1 MEESVSEFLTVRLSN
16 EPQSPVQWLVWSTS
30 QQEVIASG
38 ELSRWEQL
46 SELTPY
52 AEKRSCIA
60 LLPGNECLI
69 KRVEIPKGAARQF
82 DSMLPFLLED
92 EVAQDIEDLH
102 LTILDKDSTHATVCG
117 VEREWLKQALDKFRE
132 ANIIFRKVLPDTLA
146 VPLEEQGVS
155 ALQIDQH
162 WLLRKGNSQRQGNY
176 QAVSISEAWLPMFLK
191 SDWIVADE
199 QEEPTKIFS
208 YTSLPSDDVQQNS
221 GMEWHAKPAE
231 LVMALLSQ
239 QAITSGVNLLTG
251 TFKTKSSFSKY
262 WRVWQK
268 VAVAACLLV
277 AVIVTQ
283 QVLKVQQYE
292 AQAQAYRMES
302 ERIFRAVLP
311 DKQRIPTVSYLKRQ
325 MNDEAKKYGGS
336 GEGDSLLGWLALL
349 PETLGQ
355 VKSIEVETIRY
366 DGNRS
371 EVRLQAKSSDFQHFE
386 TARGKLEEKFA
397 VEQGP
402 LNRNGDAVF
411 GSFTLKP
418 RQ

>member
-1 MEESVSEFLTVRLSN
+1 MEESVSEFLTVRLSS

-38 ELSRWEQL
+38 ELSSWEQL
-46 SELTPY
+46 DELAPY

-102 LTILDKDSTHATVCG
+102 LTILDKDATHATVCG
-117 VEREWLKQALDKFRE
+117 VEREWLKQALDTFRE

-146 VPLEEQGVS
+146 LPLEEQGIS
-155 ALQIDQH
+155 ALQIEQH
-162 WLLRKGNSQRQGNY
+162 WLLRQSNY
-176 QAVSISEAWLPMFLK
+176 QAVSINEAWLAMFLQ
-191 SDWIVADE
+191 SDWVALDDE
-199 QEEPTKIFS
+199 EQSPTIFS
-208 YTSLPSDDVQQNS
+208 YTALPSDDVQQQS
-221 GMEWHAKPAE
+221 GIEWQAKPAE
-231 LVMALLSQ
+231 LVMSLLSQ

-268 VAVAACLLV
+268 VAIAACLLV
-277 AVIVTQ
+277 AIIVTQ
-283 QVLKVQQYE
+283 QILKVQQYE
-292 AQAQAYRMES
+292 AQAAAYRTES
-302 ERIFRAVLP
+302 ERIFRSVLP
-311 DKQRIPTVSYLKRQ
+311 GKQRIPTVSYLKHQ

-336 GEGDSLLGWLALL
+336 GDGDSLLGWLALL
-349 PETLGQ
+349 PDTLGQ
-355 VKSIEVETIRY
+355 VKAIEVNSIRY

-371 EVRLQAKSSDFQHFE
+371 EVKLEAKSSDFQHFE
-386 TARGKLEEKFA
+386 TARVKLEEKFT

>member
-1 MEESVSEFLTVRLSN
+1 MSEFLTVRLSS

-38 ELSRWEQL
+38 ELSSWEQL
-46 SELTPY
+46 DELTPY

-102 LTILDKDSTHATVCG
+102 LTILDKDATHATVCG
-117 VEREWLKQALDKFRE
+117 VERDWLKQALDTFRE

-146 VPLEEQGVS
+146 LPLEDQGIS

-162 WLLRKGNSQRQGNY
+162 WLLRQSNY
-176 QAVSISEAWLPMFLK
+176 QAVSINEAWLAMFLQ
-191 SDWIVADE
+191 SDWVALDDE
-199 QEEPTKIFS
+199 EQSPTIFS
-208 YTSLPSDDVQQNS
+208 YTALPSDDVQQQS
-221 GMEWHAKPAE
+221 GIEWQAKPAE
-231 LVMALLSQ
+231 LVMSLLSQ

-268 VAVAACLLV
+268 VAIAACLLV

-292 AQAQAYRMES
+292 AQAEAYRTES
-302 ERIFRAVLP
+302 ERIFRSVLP
-311 DKQRIPTVSYLKRQ
+311 GKQRIPTVSYLKRQ

-336 GEGDSLLGWLALL
+336 GDGDSLLGWLALL

-355 VKSIEVETIRY
+355 VKAIEVNSIRY

-371 EVRLQAKSSDFQHFE
+371 EVKLEAKSSDFQHFE
-386 TARGKLEEKFA
+386 TARVKLEEKFT

>member
-1 MEESVSEFLTVRLSN
+1 MSEFLTVRLSS

-38 ELSRWEQL
+38 ELSSWEQL
-46 SELTPY
+46 GELTPY

-102 LTILDKDSTHATVCG
+102 LTILDKDATHATVCG
-117 VEREWLKQALDKFRE
+117 VEREWLKQALDTFRE

-146 VPLEEQGVS
+146 LPLEEQGIS

-162 WLLRKGNSQRQGNY
+162 WLLRQSNY
-176 QAVSISEAWLPMFLK
+176 QAVSINEAWLAMFLQ
-191 SDWIVADE
+191 SDWVALDDE
-199 QEEPTKIFS
+199 EQSPTIFS
-208 YTSLPSDDVQQNS
+208 YTTLPSDDVQQQS
-221 GMEWHAKPAE
+221 GIEWQAKPAE
-231 LVMALLSQ
+231 LVMSLLSQ

-268 VAVAACLLV
+268 VAIAACLLV

-292 AQAQAYRMES
+292 AQAEAYRTES
-302 ERIFRAVLP
+302 ERIFRSVLP
-311 DKQRIPTVSYLKRQ
+311 GKQRIPTVSYLKRQ

-336 GEGDSLLGWLALL
+336 GDGDSLLGWLALL

-355 VKSIEVETIRY
+355 VKAIEVNSIRY

-371 EVRLQAKSSDFQHFE
+371 EVRLEAKSSDFQHFE
-386 TARGKLEEKFA
+386 TARVKLEEKFT

>member
-1 MEESVSEFLTVRLSN
+1 MSEFLTVRLSS

-38 ELSRWEQL
+38 ELSSWEQL
-46 SELTPY
+46 GELTPY

-102 LTILDKDSTHATVCG
+102 LTILDKDATHATVCG
-117 VEREWLKQALDKFRE
+117 VEREWLKQSLDTFRE

-146 VPLEEQGVS
+146 LPLEEQGIS

-162 WLLRKGNSQRQGNY
+162 WLLRQSNY
-176 QAVSISEAWLPMFLK
+176 QAVSINEAWLAMFLQ
-191 SDWIVADE
+191 SDWVALDDE
-199 QEEPTKIFS
+199 EQSPTIFS
-208 YTSLPSDDVQQNS
+208 YTALPSDDVQQQS
-221 GMEWHAKPAE
+221 GIEWQAKPAE
-231 LVMALLSQ
+231 LVMSLLSQ

-268 VAVAACLLV
+268 VAIAACLLV

-292 AQAQAYRMES
+292 AQAEAYRTES
-302 ERIFRAVLP
+302 ERIFRSVLP
-311 DKQRIPTVSYLKRQ
+311 GKQRIPTVSYLKRQ

-336 GEGDSLLGWLALL
+336 GDGDSLLGWLALL

-355 VKSIEVETIRY
+355 VKAIEVNSIRY

-371 EVRLQAKSSDFQHFE
+371 EVRLEAKSSDFQHFE
-386 TARGKLEEKFA
+386 TARVKLEEKFT

>member
-1 MEESVSEFLTVRLSN
+1 MSEFLTVRLSS

-38 ELSRWEQL
+38 ELSSWEQFD
-46 SELTPY
+46 ELTPY

-102 LTILDKDSTHATVCG
+102 LTILDKDATHATVCG
-117 VEREWLKQALDKFRE
+117 VDREWLKQALDLFRE

-146 VPLEEQGVS
+146 VPFEEQGIS

-162 WLLRKGNSQRQGNY
+162 WLLRQGNY
-176 QAVSISEAWLPMFLK
+176 QAVSISEAWLPMFLQ
-191 SDWIVADE
+191 SDWVVADDEE
-199 QEEPTKIFS
+199 QATTIFS
-208 YTSLPSDDVQQNS
+208 YTAMPSDDVQQQS
-221 GMEWHAKPAE
+221 GANWQAKPAE
-231 LVMALLSQ
+231 LVMSLLSQ

-268 VAVAACLLV
+268 VAIAACLLV

-292 AQAQAYRMES
+292 SQAQAYRMES

-311 DKQRIPTVSYLKRQ
+311 GKQRIPTVSYLKRQ

-336 GEGDSLLGWLALL
+336 GDGDSLLGWLALL

-355 VKSIEVETIRY
+355 VKLIEVESIRY

-371 EVRLQAKSSDFQHFE
+371 EIRLQAKSSDFQHFE
-386 TARGKLEEKFA
+386 TARVKLEEKFT

-418 RQ
+418 HQ

>member
-1 MEESVSEFLTVRLSN
+1 MSEFLTVRLSS

-38 ELSRWEQL
+38 ELSSWDQL
-46 SELTPY
+46 GELTPY

-102 LTILDKDSTHATVCG
+102 LTILDKDATHATVCG
-117 VEREWLKQALDKFRE
+117 VEREWLKQALDTFRE

-146 VPLEEQGVS
+146 LPLEEQGIS

-162 WLLRKGNSQRQGNY
+162 WLLRQSNY
-176 QAVSISEAWLPMFLK
+176 QAVSINEAWLAMFLQ
-191 SDWIVADE
+191 SDWVALDDE
-199 QEEPTKIFS
+199 EQSPTIFS
-208 YTSLPSDDVQQNS
+208 YTALPSDDVQRQS
-221 GMEWHAKPAE
+221 GIEWQAKPAE
-231 LVMALLSQ
+231 LVMSLLSQ

-268 VAVAACLLV
+268 VAIAACLLV

-292 AQAQAYRMES
+292 AQAEAYRTES
-302 ERIFRAVLP
+302 ERIFRSVLP
-311 DKQRIPTVSYLKRQ
+311 GKQRIPTVSYLKRQ

-336 GEGDSLLGWLALL
+336 GDGDSLLGWLALL

-355 VKSIEVETIRY
+355 VKAIEVNSIRY

-371 EVRLQAKSSDFQHFE
+371 EVRLEAKSSDFQHFE
-386 TARGKLEEKFA
+386 TARVKLEEKFT

>member
-1 MEESVSEFLTVRLSN
+1 MSEFLTVRLSS

-38 ELSRWEQL
+38 ELSSWEQL
-46 SELTPY
+46 DELTPY

-60 LLPGNECLI
+60 LLPGSECLI

-102 LTILDKDSTHATVCG
+102 LTILDKDATHATVCG
-117 VEREWLKQALDKFRE
+117 VDREWLKQSLDLFRE

-146 VPLEEQGVS
+146 VPLEDQGIS

-162 WLLRKGNSQRQGNY
+162 WLLRQGNY
-176 QAVSISEAWLPMFLK
+176 QAVSINEAWLPMFLQ
-191 SDWIVADE
+191 SDWVAAGEEE
-199 QEEPTKIFS
+199 QATTIFS
-208 YTSLPSDDVQQNS
+208 YTAMPSDDVQQQS
-221 GMEWHAKPAE
+221 GLEWQAKPAE
-231 LVMALLSQ
+231 LVMSLLSQ
-239 QAITSGVNLLTG
+239 QAIASGVNLLTG

-268 VAVAACLLV
+268 VAIAACLLV

-311 DKQRIPTVSYLKRQ
+311 GKQRIPTVSYLKRQ

-355 VKSIEVETIRY
+355 VKTIDVESIRY

-386 TARGKLEEKFA
+386 TARVKLEEKFV

-418 RQ
+418 HQ

>member
-1 MEESVSEFLTVRLSN
+1 MSEFLTVRLSS

-38 ELSRWEQL
+38 ELSSWDQL
-46 SELTPY
+46 DELTPY

-60 LLPGNECLI
+60 LLPGSECLI

-102 LTILDKDSTHATVCG
+102 LTILDKDATHATVCG
-117 VEREWLKQALDKFRE
+117 VDREWLKQALDLFRE

-146 VPLEEQGVS
+146 VPFEDQGIS

-162 WLLRKGNSQRQGNY
+162 WLLRQGHY
-176 QAVSISEAWLPMFLK
+176 QAVSISEAWLPMFLQ
-191 SDWIVADE
+191 SDWVAAG
-199 QEEPTKIFS
+199 EEDQATTIFS
-208 YTSLPSDDVQQNS
+208 YTAMPSDDVQQQS
-221 GMEWHAKPAE
+221 GLEWQAKPAE
-231 LVMALLSQ
+231 LVMSLLSQ
-239 QAITSGVNLLTG
+239 QAIASGVNLLTG

-268 VAVAACLLV
+268 VAIAACLLV

-311 DKQRIPTVSYLKRQ
+311 GKQRIPTVSYLKRQ

-355 VKSIEVETIRY
+355 VKTIEVESIRY

-386 TARGKLEEKFA
+386 TARVKLEEKFV

-418 RQ
+418 HQ

>member
-1 MEESVSEFLTVRLSN
+1 MSEFLTVRLSS

-38 ELSRWEQL
+38 ELSSWEQL
-46 SELTPY
+46 DELTPY

-102 LTILDKDSTHATVCG
+102 LTILDKNSTHATVCG
-117 VEREWLKQALDKFRE
+117 VDREWLKQALDLFRE

-146 VPLEEQGVS
+146 VPFEEPGIS

-162 WLLRKGNSQRQGNY
+162 WLLRQGNY
-176 QAVSISEAWLPMFLK
+176 QAVSISEAWLPMFLQ
-191 SDWIVADE
+191 SDWVVADDEE
-199 QEEPTKIFS
+199 QATTIFS
-208 YTSLPSDDVQQNS
+208 YTAMPSEDVQQQS
-221 GMEWHAKPAE
+221 GANWQAKPAE
-231 LVMALLSQ
+231 LVMSLLSQ

-268 VAVAACLLV
+268 VAIAACLLV

-311 DKQRIPTVSYLKRQ
+311 GKQRIPTVSYLKRQ

-336 GEGDSLLGWLALL
+336 GDGDSLLGWLALL

-355 VKSIEVETIRY
+355 VKSIEVESIRY

-386 TARGKLEEKFA
+386 TARVKLEERFT

-418 RQ
+418 HQ

>member
-1 MEESVSEFLTVRLSN
+1 MSEFLTVRLSS
-16 EPQSPVQWLVWSTS
+16 EPQSPVPWLVWSTS

-38 ELSRWEQL
+38 ELSSWEQL
-46 SELTPY
+46 DELTPY

-102 LTILDKDSTHATVCG
+102 LTILDKDASHATVCG
-117 VEREWLKQALDKFRE
+117 VDREWLKHALELFRE

-146 VPLEEQGVS
+146 VPFEEQGIS

-162 WLLRKGNSQRQGNY
+162 WLLRQGHY
-176 QAVSISEAWLPMFLK
+176 QAVSISEAWLPMFLQ
-191 SDWIVADE
+191 SDWVVAGEEE
-199 QEEPTKIFS
+199 QATTIFS
-208 YTSLPSDDVQQNS
+208 YTAMPSDDVQQQS
-221 GMEWHAKPAE
+221 GVEWQAKPAE
-231 LVMALLSQ
+231 LVMSLLSQ
-239 QAITSGVNLLTG
+239 QAITSSVNLLTG

-268 VAVAACLLV
+268 VAIAACLLV

-292 AQAQAYRMES
+292 AQAEAYRAES

-311 DKQRIPTVSYLKRQ
+311 GKQRIPTISYLKRQ

-336 GEGDSLLGWLALL
+336 GEGESLLGWLALL

-355 VKSIEVETIRY
+355 VKSIEVESIRY

-386 TARGKLEEKFA
+386 TARVKLEEKFV

-418 RQ
+418 HQ

>member
-1 MEESVSEFLTVRLSN
+1 MSEFLTVRLSS

-38 ELSRWEQL
+38 ELSSREQL
-46 SELTPY
+46 DELTPY

-102 LTILDKDSTHATVCG
+102 LTVLDKDATHATVCG
-117 VEREWLKQALDKFRE
+117 VEREWLKQALDTFRE
-132 ANIIFRKVLPDTLA
+132 ANITFRKVLPDTLA
-146 VPLEEQGVS
+146 LPLEEQGIS

-162 WLLRKGNSQRQGNY
+162 WLLRQSNY
-176 QAVSISEAWLPMFLK
+176 QAVSISEAWLAMFLQ
-191 SDWIVADE
+191 SDWVALGDE
-199 QEEPTKIFS
+199 EQSPTIFS
-208 YTSLPSDDVQQNS
+208 YTALPSDDVQQQS
-221 GMEWHAKPAE
+221 GIEWQAKPAE
-231 LVMALLSQ
+231 LVMSLLSQ
-239 QAITSGVNLLTG
+239 QAITSSVNLLTG

-268 VAVAACLLV
+268 VAIAACLLV

-283 QVLKVQQYE
+283 QVLKVRQYE
-292 AQAQAYRMES
+292 LQAEAYRTES
-302 ERIFRAVLP
+302 ERIFRSVLP
-311 DKQRIPTVSYLKRQ
+311 GKQRIPTVSYLKRQ

-336 GEGDSLLGWLALL
+336 GDGDSLLGWLALL

-355 VKSIEVETIRY
+355 VKAIEVNSIRY

-371 EVRLQAKSSDFQHFE
+371 EVRLEAKSSDFQHFE
-386 TARGKLEEKFA
+386 TARVKLEEKFT

-418 RQ
+418 LQ

>member
-1 MEESVSEFLTVRLSN
+1 MSEFLTVRLSS

-38 ELSRWEQL
+38 ELSSWEQL
-46 SELTPY
+46 DELTPY

-102 LTILDKDSTHATVCG
+102 LTILDKDATHATVCG
-117 VEREWLKQALDKFRE
+117 VDREWLKQALDLFRE

-146 VPLEEQGVS
+146 VPFEEPGIS

-162 WLLRKGNSQRQGNY
+162 WLLRQGNY
-176 QAVSISEAWLPMFLK
+176 QAVSISEAWLPMFLQ
-191 SDWIVADE
+191 SDWVVADDEE
-199 QEEPTKIFS
+199 QATTIFS
-208 YTSLPSDDVQQNS
+208 YTAMPSDDVQQQS
-221 GMEWHAKPAE
+221 GVKWQAKPAE
-231 LVMALLSQ
+231 LVMSLLSQ

-268 VAVAACLLV
+268 VTIAACLLV

-302 ERIFRAVLP
+302 ERIFRTVLP
-311 DKQRIPTVSYLKRQ
+311 GKQRIPTVSYLKRQ

-336 GEGDSLLGWLALL
+336 GDGDSLLGWLALL

-355 VKSIEVETIRY
+355 VKSIEVESIRY

-386 TARGKLEEKFA
+386 TARVKLEEKFT

-418 RQ
+418 HQ

>member
-1 MEESVSEFLTVRLSN
+1 MSEFLTVRLSS

-38 ELSRWEQL
+38 ELSSWEQL
-46 SELTPY
+46 DELTPY

-102 LTILDKDSTHATVCG
+102 LTILDKDATHATVCG
-117 VEREWLKQALDKFRE
+117 VDREWLKQALDLFRE

-146 VPLEEQGVS
+146 VPFEEQGIS

-162 WLLRKGNSQRQGNY
+162 WLLRQGNY
-176 QAVSISEAWLPMFLK
+176 QAVSISEAWLPMFLQ
-191 SDWIVADE
+191 SDWVVADDEE
-199 QEEPTKIFS
+199 QATTIFS
-208 YTSLPSDDVQQNS
+208 YTAMPSEDVQQQS
-221 GMEWHAKPAE
+221 GANWQAKPAE
-231 LVMALLSQ
+231 LVMSLLSQ

-268 VAVAACLLV
+268 VAIAACLLV

-311 DKQRIPTVSYLKRQ
+311 GKQRIPTVSYLKRQ

-336 GEGDSLLGWLALL
+336 GDGDSLLGWLVLL

-355 VKSIEVETIRY
+355 VKAIEVESIRY

-371 EVRLQAKSSDFQHFE
+371 EIRLQAKSSDFQHFE
-386 TARGKLEEKFA
+386 TARVKLEEKFT

-418 RQ
+418 HQ

>member
-1 MEESVSEFLTVRLSN
+1 MSEFLTVRLSS

-38 ELSRWEQL
+38 ELSSWEQL
-46 SELTPY
+46 DELTPY

-60 LLPGNECLI
+60 LLPGSECLI

-102 LTILDKDSTHATVCG
+102 LTILDKDATHATVCG
-117 VEREWLKQALDKFRE
+117 VDREWLKQALDLFRE

-146 VPLEEQGVS
+146 VPLEDQGIS

-162 WLLRKGNSQRQGNY
+162 WLLRQGNY
-176 QAVSISEAWLPMFLK
+176 QAVSINEAWLPMFLQ
-191 SDWIVADE
+191 SDWVAAGEEE
-199 QEEPTKIFS
+199 QATTIFS
-208 YTSLPSDDVQQNS
+208 YTAMPSDDVQQQS
-221 GMEWHAKPAE
+221 GLEWQAKPAE
-231 LVMALLSQ
+231 LVMSLLSQ
-239 QAITSGVNLLTG
+239 QAIASGVNLLTG

-268 VAVAACLLV
+268 VAIAACLLV

-311 DKQRIPTVSYLKRQ
+311 GKQRIPTVSYLKRQ

-355 VKSIEVETIRY
+355 VKTIEVESIRY

-386 TARGKLEEKFA
+386 TARVKLEEKFV

-418 RQ
+418 HQ

>member
-1 MEESVSEFLTVRLSN
+1 MSEFLTVRLSS

-38 ELSRWEQL
+38 ELSSWEQL
-46 SELTPY
+46 DELTPY

-102 LTILDKDSTHATVCG
+102 LTILDKDATQATVCG
-117 VEREWLKQALDKFRE
+117 VDREWLKQALDLFRE

-146 VPLEEQGVS
+146 VPFEEQGIS

-162 WLLRKGNSQRQGNY
+162 WLLRQGNY
-176 QAVSISEAWLPMFLK
+176 QAVSISEAWLPMFLQ
-191 SDWIVADE
+191 SDWVVADDEE
-199 QEEPTKIFS
+199 QATTIFS
-208 YTSLPSDDVQQNS
+208 YTAMPNEDVQQQS
-221 GMEWHAKPAE
+221 GANWQAKPAE
-231 LVMALLSQ
+231 LVMSLLSQ

-268 VAVAACLLV
+268 VAIAACLLV

-311 DKQRIPTVSYLKRQ
+311 GKQRIPTVSYLKRQ

-336 GEGDSLLGWLALL
+336 GDGDSLLGWLALL

-355 VKSIEVETIRY
+355 VKSIEVESIRY

-371 EVRLQAKSSDFQHFE
+371 EIRLQAKSSDFQHFE
-386 TARGKLEEKFA
+386 TARVKLEEKFTI
-397 VEQGP
+397 EQGP

-418 RQ
+418 HQ

>member
-1 MEESVSEFLTVRLSN
+1 MSEFLTVRLSS

-38 ELSRWEQL
+38 ELSSWDQL
-46 SELTPY
+46 GELTPY

-102 LTILDKDSTHATVCG
+102 LTILDKDATHATVCG
-117 VEREWLKQALDKFRE
+117 VEREWLKQALDTFRA

-146 VPLEEQGVS
+146 LPLEEQGIS

-162 WLLRKGNSQRQGNY
+162 WLLRQSNY
-176 QAVSISEAWLPMFLK
+176 QAVSINEAWLAMFLQ
-191 SDWIVADE
+191 SDWVALDDE
-199 QEEPTKIFS
+199 EQSPTIFS
-208 YTSLPSDDVQQNS
+208 YTALPSDDVQQQS
-221 GMEWHAKPAE
+221 GIEWQAKPAE
-231 LVMALLSQ
+231 LVMSLLSQ

-268 VAVAACLLV
+268 VAIAACLLV

-292 AQAQAYRMES
+292 AQAEAYRTES
-302 ERIFRAVLP
+302 ERIFRSVLP
-311 DKQRIPTVSYLKRQ
+311 GKQRIPTVSYLKRQ

-336 GEGDSLLGWLALL
+336 GDGDSLLGWLALL

-355 VKSIEVETIRY
+355 VKAIEVNSIRY

-371 EVRLQAKSSDFQHFE
+371 EVRLEAKSSDFQHFE
-386 TARGKLEEKFA
+386 TARVKLEEKFT

>member
-1 MEESVSEFLTVRLSN
+1 MSEFLTVRLSS

-38 ELSRWEQL
+38 ELSSWEQL
-46 SELTPY
+46 DELTPY

-60 LLPGNECLI
+60 LLPGSECLI

-102 LTILDKDSTHATVCG
+102 LTILDKDATHATVCG
-117 VEREWLKQALDKFRE
+117 VDREWLKQALDLFRE

-146 VPLEEQGVS
+146 VPLEEQGIS

-162 WLLRKGNSQRQGNY
+162 WLLRQGKY
-176 QAVSISEAWLPMFLK
+176 QAVSISEAWLPMFLQ
-191 SDWIVADE
+191 SDWVVAGEEE
-199 QEEPTKIFS
+199 QATTIFS
-208 YTSLPSDDVQQNS
+208 YTAMPSDDVQQQS
-221 GMEWHAKPAE
+221 GLEWQAKPAE
-231 LVMALLSQ
+231 LVMSLLSQ

-268 VAVAACLLV
+268 VAIAACLLV

-311 DKQRIPTVSYLKRQ
+311 GKQRIPTVSYLKRQ

-355 VKSIEVETIRY
+355 VKTIEVESIRY

-386 TARGKLEEKFA
+386 TARVKLEEKFV

-418 RQ
+418 HQ

>member
-1 MEESVSEFLTVRLSN
+1 MSEFLTVRLSS

-38 ELSRWEQL
+38 ELSSWEQL
-46 SELTPY
+46 DELTPY

-60 LLPGNECLI
+60 LLPGSECLI

-102 LTILDKDSTHATVCG
+102 LTILEKDATHATVCG
-117 VEREWLKQALDKFRE
+117 VERDWLKQALDTFRE

-146 VPLEEQGVS
+146 LPLEDQGIS

-162 WLLRKGNSQRQGNY
+162 WLLRQSNY
-176 QAVSISEAWLPMFLK
+176 QAVSINEAWLAMFLQ
-191 SDWIVADE
+191 SDWVALDDE
-199 QEEPTKIFS
+199 EQSPTIFS
-208 YTSLPSDDVQQNS
+208 YTALPSDDVQLQS
-221 GMEWHAKPAE
+221 GIEWQAKPAE
-231 LVMALLSQ
+231 LVMSLLSQ

-268 VAVAACLLV
+268 VAIAACLLV

-292 AQAQAYRMES
+292 AQAEAYRTES
-302 ERIFRAVLP
+302 ERIFRSVLP
-311 DKQRIPTVSYLKRQ
+311 GKQRIPTVSYLKRQ

-336 GEGDSLLGWLALL
+336 GDGDSLLGWLALL

-355 VKSIEVETIRY
+355 VKAIEVNSIRY

-371 EVRLQAKSSDFQHFE
+371 EVRLEAKSTDFQYFE
-386 TARGKLEEKFA
+386 TARVKLEEKFT

>member
-1 MEESVSEFLTVRLSN
+1 MSEFLTVRLSS

-38 ELSRWEQL
+38 ELSSWEQL
-46 SELTPY
+46 DELTPY

-60 LLPGNECLI
+60 LLPGSECLI

-102 LTILDKDSTHATVCG
+102 LTILDKDATHATVCG
-117 VEREWLKQALDKFRE
+117 VDREWLKQALDLFRE

-146 VPLEEQGVS
+146 VPLEDQGIS

-162 WLLRKGNSQRQGNY
+162 WLLRQGNSQRHY
-176 QAVSISEAWLPMFLK
+176 QAVSISEAWLPMFLQ
-191 SDWIVADE
+191 SDWVVAGEEE
-199 QEEPTKIFS
+199 QATTIFS
-208 YTSLPSDDVQQNS
+208 YTAMPSDDVQQQS
-221 GMEWHAKPAE
+221 GLEWQAKPAE
-231 LVMALLSQ
+231 LVMSLLSQ
-239 QAITSGVNLLTG
+239 QAITSSVNLLTG

-268 VAVAACLLV
+268 VAIAACLLV

-292 AQAQAYRMES
+292 AQAEAYRAES

-311 DKQRIPTVSYLKRQ
+311 GKQRIPTVSYLKRQ

-355 VKSIEVETIRY
+355 VKTIEVESIRY

-386 TARGKLEEKFA
+386 TARVKLEEKFV

-418 RQ
+418 HQ

>member
-1 MEESVSEFLTVRLSN
+1 MSEFLTVRLSS

-38 ELSRWEQL
+38 ELSSWEQL
-46 SELTPY
+46 DELTPY

-60 LLPGNECLI
+60 LLPGSECLI

-102 LTILDKDSTHATVCG
+102 LTILDKDATHATVCG
-117 VEREWLKQALDKFRE
+117 VDREWLKQALDLFRE

-146 VPLEEQGVS
+146 VPLEDQGIS

-162 WLLRKGNSQRQGNY
+162 WLLRQGHSQRQGNY
-176 QAVSISEAWLPMFLK
+176 QAVSISEAWLPMFLQ
-191 SDWIVADE
+191 SDWVVADDEE
-199 QEEPTKIFS
+199 QATTIFS
-208 YTSLPSDDVQQNS
+208 YTAMPNDDVQQQS
-221 GMEWHAKPAE
+221 GLEWQAKPAE
-231 LVMALLSQ
+231 LVMSLLSQ

-268 VAVAACLLV
+268 VAIAACLLV

-311 DKQRIPTVSYLKRQ
+311 GKQRIPTVSYLKRQ

-336 GEGDSLLGWLALL
+336 EGDSLLGWLALL

-355 VKSIEVETIRY
+355 VKSIEVESIRY

-386 TARGKLEEKFA
+386 TARVKLEEKFV

-418 RQ
+418 HQ

>member
-1 MEESVSEFLTVRLSN
+1 MSEFLTVRLSS

-38 ELSRWEQL
+38 ELSSWEQL
-46 SELTPY
+46 DELTPY

-102 LTILDKDSTHATVCG
+102 LTILDKDTTHATVCG
-117 VEREWLKQALDKFRE
+117 VEHEWLRQALGKFRE

-146 VPLEEQGVS
+146 VPLEEHGIS

-162 WLLRKGNSQRQGNY
+162 WLLRQGNSQRQGHY
-176 QAVSISEAWLPMFLK
+176 QAVSISEAWLPMFLQ
-191 SDWIVADE
+191 SDWVADDAE
-199 QEEPTKIFS
+199 QPTTIFS
-208 YTSLPSDDVQQNS
+208 YTAMPSDDVQQQS
-221 GMEWHAKPAE
+221 GVNWQAKPAE
-231 LVMALLSQ
+231 LVMSLLSQ
-239 QAITSGVNLLTG
+239 QAIASSVNLLTG

-268 VAVAACLLV
+268 VAIAACLLV

-311 DKQRIPTVSYLKRQ
+311 GKQRIPTVSYLKRQ

-349 PETLGQ
+349 PETLGK
-355 VKSIEVETIRY
+355 VTSIEVESIRY

-371 EVRLQAKSSDFQHFE
+371 EVRLQAKSSNFQHFE
-386 TARGKLEEKFA
+386 TAREKLEQKFS

>member
-1 MEESVSEFLTVRLSN
+1 MSEFLTVRLSS

-38 ELSRWEQL
+38 ELSSWEQL
-46 SELTPY
+46 DELTPY

-102 LTILDKDSTHATVCG
+102 LTILDKDASHATVCG
-117 VEREWLKQALDKFRE
+117 VDREWLKHALEQFRE
-132 ANIIFRKVLPDTLA
+132 ANIVFRKVLPDTLA
-146 VPLEEQGVS
+146 VPFEEQGIS

-162 WLLRKGNSQRQGNY
+162 WLLRQGHY
-176 QAVSISEAWLPMFLK
+176 QAVSISEAWLPMFLQ
-191 SDWIVADE
+191 SDWVVAGEEE
-199 QEEPTKIFS
+199 QATTIFS
-208 YTSLPSDDVQQNS
+208 YTAMPSDDVQQQS
-221 GMEWHAKPAE
+221 GVEWQAKPAE
-231 LVMALLSQ
+231 LVMSLLSQ
-239 QAITSGVNLLTG
+239 QAITSSVNLLTG

-268 VAVAACLLV
+268 VAIAACLLV

-292 AQAQAYRMES
+292 AQAEAYRAES

-311 DKQRIPTVSYLKRQ
+311 GKQRIPTISYLKRQ

-355 VKSIEVETIRY
+355 VKSIEVESIRY

-371 EVRLQAKSSDFQHFE
+371 EVRLQAKSSNFQHFE
-386 TARGKLEEKFA
+386 TARVKLEEKFV

>member
-1 MEESVSEFLTVRLSN
+1 MSEFLTVRLSS

-38 ELSRWEQL
+38 ELSSWEQL
-46 SELTPY
+46 DELTPY

-102 LTILDKDSTHATVCG
+102 LTILDKDATHATVCG
-117 VEREWLKQALDKFRE
+117 VEREWLKQALDTFRE

-146 VPLEEQGVS
+146 LPLEEQGIS
-155 ALQIDQH
+155 ALQVDQH
-162 WLLRKGNSQRQGNY
+162 WLLRQSNY
-176 QAVSISEAWLPMFLK
+176 QAVSINEAWLAMFLQ
-191 SDWIVADE
+191 SDWVALDDE
-199 QEEPTKIFS
+199 EQPPTIFS
-208 YTSLPSDDVQQNS
+208 YTALPSDDVQQQS
-221 GMEWHAKPAE
+221 GIEWQAKPAE
-231 LVMALLSQ
+231 LVMSLLSQ

-268 VAVAACLLV
+268 VAIAACLLV

-292 AQAQAYRMES
+292 AQAEAYRTES
-302 ERIFRAVLP
+302 ERIFRSVLP
-311 DKQRIPTVSYLKRQ
+311 GKQRIPTVSYLKRQ

-336 GEGDSLLGWLALL
+336 GDGDSLLGWLALL

-355 VKSIEVETIRY
+355 VKAIEVNSIRY

-371 EVRLQAKSSDFQHFE
+371 EVRLEAKSSDFQHFE
-386 TARGKLEEKFA
+386 TARVKLEEKFT

>member
-1 MEESVSEFLTVRLSN
+1 MSEFLTVRLSS

-38 ELSRWEQL
+38 ELSSWEQL
-46 SELTPY
+46 DELTPY

-102 LTILDKDSTHATVCG
+102 LTILDKDATHATVCG
-117 VEREWLKQALDKFRE
+117 VDREWLKQALDLFRE

-146 VPLEEQGVS
+146 VPFEEQGIS

-162 WLLRKGNSQRQGNY
+162 WLLRQGNY
-176 QAVSISEAWLPMFLK
+176 QAVSISEAWLPMFLQ
-191 SDWIVADE
+191 SDWVVADDEE
-199 QEEPTKIFS
+199 QATTIFS
-208 YTSLPSDDVQQNS
+208 YTAMPSEDVQQQS
-221 GMEWHAKPAE
+221 GANWQAKPAE
-231 LVMALLSQ
+231 LVMSLLSQ

-268 VAVAACLLV
+268 VAIAACLLV

-311 DKQRIPTVSYLKRQ
+311 GKQRIPTVSYLKRQ

-336 GEGDSLLGWLALL
+336 GDGDSLLGWLALL

-355 VKSIEVETIRY
+355 VKAIEVESIRY

-371 EVRLQAKSSDFQHFE
+371 EIRLQAKSSDFQHFE
-386 TARGKLEEKFA
+386 TARVKLEEKFT

-418 RQ
+418 HQ

>member
-1 MEESVSEFLTVRLSN
+1 MSEFLTVRLSS

-38 ELSRWEQL
+38 ELSSWEQL
-46 SELTPY
+46 DELTPY

-102 LTILDKDSTHATVCG
+102 LTVLDKDATHATVCG
-117 VEREWLKQALDKFRE
+117 VEREWLKQAMDTFRE
-132 ANIIFRKVLPDTLA
+132 ANITFRKVLPDTLA
-146 VPLEEQGVS
+146 LPLEEQGIS

-162 WLLRKGNSQRQGNY
+162 WLLRQSNY
-176 QAVSISEAWLPMFLK
+176 QAVSISEAWLAMFLQ
-191 SDWIVADE
+191 SDWVALGDE
-199 QEEPTKIFS
+199 EQSPTIFS
-208 YTSLPSDDVQQNS
+208 YTALPSDDVQQQS
-221 GMEWHAKPAE
+221 GIEWQAKPAE
-231 LVMALLSQ
+231 LVMSLLSQ
-239 QAITSGVNLLTG
+239 QAITSSVNLLTG

-268 VAVAACLLV
+268 VAIAACLLV

-283 QVLKVQQYE
+283 QVLKVRQYE
-292 AQAQAYRMES
+292 LQAEAYRTES
-302 ERIFRAVLP
+302 ERIFRSVLP
-311 DKQRIPTVSYLKRQ
+311 GKQRIPTVSYLKRQ

-336 GEGDSLLGWLALL
+336 GDGDSLLGWLALL

-355 VKSIEVETIRY
+355 VKAIEVNSIRY

-371 EVRLQAKSSDFQHFE
+371 EVRLEAKSSDFQHFE
-386 TARGKLEEKFA
+386 TARVKLEEKFT

-418 RQ
+418 LQ

>member
-1 MEESVSEFLTVRLSN
+1 MSEFLTVRLSS

-38 ELSRWEQL
+38 ELSSWEQL
-46 SELTPY
+46 DELTPY

-102 LTILDKDSTHATVCG
+102 LTILEKDATHATVCG
-117 VEREWLKQALDKFRE
+117 VERDWLKQALDTFRE

-146 VPLEEQGVS
+146 LPLEDQGIS

-162 WLLRKGNSQRQGNY
+162 WLLRQSNY
-176 QAVSISEAWLPMFLK
+176 QAVSINEAWLAMFLQ
-191 SDWIVADE
+191 SDWVALDDE
-199 QEEPTKIFS
+199 EQATTIFS
-208 YTSLPSDDVQQNS
+208 YTAMPNEDVQQQS
-221 GMEWHAKPAE
+221 GANWQAKPAE
-231 LVMALLSQ
+231 LVMSLLSQ

-268 VAVAACLLV
+268 VAIAACLLV

-292 AQAQAYRMES
+292 AQAEAYRTES
-302 ERIFRAVLP
+302 ERIFRSVLP
-311 DKQRIPTVSYLKRQ
+311 GKQRIPTVSYLKRQ

-336 GEGDSLLGWLALL
+336 GDGDSLLGWLALL

-355 VKSIEVETIRY
+355 VKAIEVNSIRY

-371 EVRLQAKSSDFQHFE
+371 EVRLEAKSTDFQYFE
-386 TARGKLEEKFA
+386 TARVKLEEKFT

-418 RQ
+418 HQ

>member
-1 MEESVSEFLTVRLSN
+1 MSEFLTVRLSS

-38 ELSRWEQL
+38 ELSSWEQL
-46 SELTPY
+46 DELTPY

-102 LTILDKDSTHATVCG
+102 LTILDKDASHATVCG
-117 VEREWLKQALDKFRE
+117 VDREWLKHALELFRE

-146 VPLEEQGVS
+146 VPFEEQGIS

-162 WLLRKGNSQRQGNY
+162 WLLRQGHSQRQGNY
-176 QAVSISEAWLPMFLK
+176 QAVSISEAWLPMFLQ
-191 SDWIVADE
+191 SDWVAAGEEE
-199 QEEPTKIFS
+199 QATTIFS
-208 YTSLPSDDVQQNS
+208 YTAMPSDDVQQQS
-221 GMEWHAKPAE
+221 GLEWQAKPAE
-231 LVMALLSQ
+231 LVMSLLSQ

-268 VAVAACLLV
+268 VAIAACLLV

-292 AQAQAYRMES
+292 AQAEAYRAES

-311 DKQRIPTVSYLKRQ
+311 GKQRIPTISYLKRQ

-355 VKSIEVETIRY
+355 VKTIEVESIRY

-386 TARGKLEEKFA
+386 TARVKLEEKFV

-418 RQ
+418 HQ

>member
-1 MEESVSEFLTVRLSN
+1 MSEFLTVRLSS

-38 ELSRWEQL
+38 ELSSWEQL
-46 SELTPY
+46 DELTPY

-102 LTILDKDSTHATVCG
+102 LTVLDKDATHATVCG
-117 VEREWLKQALDKFRE
+117 VEREWLKQALDTFRE

-146 VPLEEQGVS
+146 LPLEEQGIS

-162 WLLRKGNSQRQGNY
+162 WLLRQSNY
-176 QAVSISEAWLPMFLK
+176 QAVSINETWLAMFLQ
-191 SDWIVADE
+191 SDWVALDDE
-199 QEEPTKIFS
+199 EQSPTILS
-208 YTSLPSDDVQQNS
+208 YTALPSDDVQQQS
-221 GMEWHAKPAE
+221 GIEWQAKPAE
-231 LVMALLSQ
+231 LVMSLLSQ

-268 VAVAACLLV
+268 VAIAACLLV

-292 AQAQAYRMES
+292 AQAEAYRTES
-302 ERIFRAVLP
+302 ERIFRSVLP
-311 DKQRIPTVSYLKRQ
+311 GKQRIPTVSYLKRQ
-325 MNDEAKKYGGS
+325 MNDEAKKYGSS
-336 GEGDSLLGWLALL
+336 GDGDSLLGWLALL

-355 VKSIEVETIRY
+355 VKAIEVNSIRY

-371 EVRLQAKSSDFQHFE
+371 EVRLEAKSSDFQHFE
-386 TARGKLEEKFA
+386 TARVKLEEKFT

>member
-1 MEESVSEFLTVRLSN
+1 MEESVSEFLTVRLSS

-38 ELSRWEQL
+38 ELSSWEQL
-46 SELTPY
+46 GELTPY

-102 LTILDKDSTHATVCG
+102 LTILDKDATHATVCG
-117 VEREWLKQALDKFRE
+117 VEREWLKQALDTFRE

-146 VPLEEQGVS
+146 LPLEEQGIS

-162 WLLRKGNSQRQGNY
+162 WLLRQSNY
-176 QAVSISEAWLPMFLK
+176 QAVSINEAWLAMFLQ
-191 SDWIVADE
+191 SDWVALDDE
-199 QEEPTKIFS
+199 EQSPTIFS
-208 YTSLPSDDVQQNS
+208 YTALPSDDVQQQS
-221 GMEWHAKPAE
+221 GIEWQAKPAE
-231 LVMALLSQ
+231 LVMSLLSQ

-268 VAVAACLLV
+268 VAIAACLLV

-292 AQAQAYRMES
+292 AQAEAYRTES
-302 ERIFRAVLP
+302 ERIFRSVLP
-311 DKQRIPTVSYLKRQ
+311 GKQRIPTVSYLKRQ

-336 GEGDSLLGWLALL
+336 GDGDSLLGWLALL

-355 VKSIEVETIRY
+355 VKAIEVNSIRY

-371 EVRLQAKSSDFQHFE
+371 EVRLEAKSSDFQHFE
-386 TARGKLEEKFA
+386 TARVKLEEKFT

>member
-1 MEESVSEFLTVRLSN
+1 MSEFLTVRLSS

-38 ELSRWEQL
+38 ELSSWEQL
-46 SELTPY
+46 DELTPY

-102 LTILDKDSTHATVCG
+102 LTILDKDATHATVCG
-117 VEREWLKQALDKFRE
+117 VDREWLKQALDLFRE

-146 VPLEEQGVS
+146 VPFEEPGIS

-162 WLLRKGNSQRQGNY
+162 WLLRQGNY
-176 QAVSISEAWLPMFLK
+176 QAVSISEAWLPMFLQ
-191 SDWIVADE
+191 SDWVVADDEE
-199 QEEPTKIFS
+199 QATTIFS
-208 YTSLPSDDVQQNS
+208 YTAMPSDEVQQQS
-221 GMEWHAKPAE
+221 GVNWQAKPAE
-231 LVMALLSQ
+231 LVMSLLSQ

-268 VAVAACLLV
+268 VAIAACLLV

-283 QVLKVQQYE
+283 QILKVQQYE
-292 AQAQAYRMES
+292 AQAEAYRTES
-302 ERIFRAVLP
+302 ERIFRSVLP
-311 DKQRIPTVSYLKRQ
+311 GKQRIPTVSYLKRQ

-336 GEGDSLLGWLALL
+336 GDGDSLLGWLALL

-355 VKSIEVETIRY
+355 VKSIEVESIRY

-386 TARGKLEEKFA
+386 TARVKLEEKFT

-418 RQ
+418 HQ

>member
-1 MEESVSEFLTVRLSN
+1 MSEFLTVRLSS

-38 ELSRWEQL
+38 ELSSWEQL
-46 SELTPY
+46 DELTPY

-102 LTILDKDSTHATVCG
+102 LTILDKDVNHATVCG
-117 VEREWLKQALDKFRE
+117 VDREWLKQALDLFRE

-146 VPLEEQGVS
+146 VPFEEQGIS

-162 WLLRKGNSQRQGNY
+162 WLLRQGNSQRQGKY
-176 QAVSISEAWLPMFLK
+176 QAVSISEAWLPMFLQ
-191 SDWIVADE
+191 SDWVVAGEEE
-199 QEEPTKIFS
+199 QATTIFS
-208 YTSLPSDDVQQNS
+208 YTAMPSDDVQQQS
-221 GMEWHAKPAE
+221 GVEWQAKPAE
-231 LVMALLSQ
+231 LVMSLLSQ
-239 QAITSGVNLLTG
+239 QAITSSVNLLTG

-268 VAVAACLLV
+268 VAIAACLLV

-292 AQAQAYRMES
+292 AQAEAYRAES

-311 DKQRIPTVSYLKRQ
+311 GKQRIPTISYLKRQ

-355 VKSIEVETIRY
+355 VKSIEVESIRY

-386 TARGKLEEKFA
+386 TARVKLEEKFV

-418 RQ
+418 HQ

>member
-1 MEESVSEFLTVRLSN
+1 MSEFLTVRLSS

-38 ELSRWEQL
+38 ELSSWEQL
-46 SELTPY
+46 DELTPY

-60 LLPGNECLI
+60 LLPGSECLI

-102 LTILDKDSTHATVCG
+102 LTILDKDATHATVCG
-117 VEREWLKQALDKFRE
+117 VDREWLKHALDLFRE

-146 VPLEEQGVS
+146 VPLADQGIS

-162 WLLRKGNSQRQGNY
+162 WLLRQGNY
-176 QAVSISEAWLPMFLK
+176 QAVSISEAWLPMFLQ
-191 SDWIVADE
+191 SDWVAAGEEE
-199 QEEPTKIFS
+199 QATTIFS
-208 YTSLPSDDVQQNS
+208 YTATPSDDVQQQS
-221 GMEWHAKPAE
+221 GLEWQAKPAE
-231 LVMALLSQ
+231 LVMSLLSQ

-268 VAVAACLLV
+268 VAIAACLLV

-311 DKQRIPTVSYLKRQ
+311 GKQRIPTVSYLKRQ

-355 VKSIEVETIRY
+355 VKTIEVESIRY

-386 TARGKLEEKFA
+386 TARVKLEEKFV

-418 RQ
+418 HQ

>member
-1 MEESVSEFLTVRLSN
+1 MSEFLTVRLSS

-38 ELSRWEQL
+38 ELSSWEQL
-46 SELTPY
+46 DELTPY

-102 LTILDKDSTHATVCG
+102 LTILDKDATHATVCG
-117 VEREWLKQALDKFRE
+117 VEREWLKQALEQFRE
-132 ANIIFRKVLPDTLA
+132 ANIVFRKVLPDTLA
-146 VPLEEQGVS
+146 VPFEEQGIS

-162 WLLRKGNSQRQGNY
+162 WLLRQGNY
-176 QAVSISEAWLPMFLK
+176 QAVSISEAWLPMFLQ
-191 SDWIVADE
+191 SDWVVVDDE
-199 QEEPTKIFS
+199 EKPATIFS
-208 YTSLPSDDVQQNS
+208 YTSMPSDDVQQQS
-221 GMEWHAKPAE
+221 GVEWQAKPAE
-231 LVMALLSQ
+231 LVMSLLSQ
-239 QAITSGVNLLTG
+239 QAITSSVNLLTG

-268 VAVAACLLV
+268 VAIAACLLV

-292 AQAQAYRMES
+292 AQAEAYRAES

-311 DKQRIPTVSYLKRQ
+311 GKQRIPTVSYLKRQ

-336 GEGDSLLGWLALL
+336 GDGDSLLGWLALL

-355 VKSIEVETIRY
+355 VKSIEVESIRY

-371 EVRLQAKSSDFQHFE
+371 EVRLQAKSSNFQHFE
-386 TARGKLEEKFA
+386 TARAKLEEKFT

>member
-1 MEESVSEFLTVRLSN
+1 MSEFLTVRLSS

-38 ELSRWEQL
+38 ELSSWEQL
-46 SELTPY
+46 DELTPY

-102 LTILDKDSTHATVCG
+102 LTILDKDTTHATVCG
-117 VEREWLKQALDKFRE
+117 VDREWLKQALDLFRE

-146 VPLEEQGVS
+146 VPFEEQGIS

-162 WLLRKGNSQRQGNY
+162 WLLRQGNY
-176 QAVSISEAWLPMFLK
+176 QAVSISEAWLPMFLQ
-191 SDWIVADE
+191 SDWVVVDDE
-199 QEEPTKIFS
+199 EQATTIFS
-208 YTSLPSDDVQQNS
+208 YTAMPSDDVQQQS
-221 GMEWHAKPAE
+221 GANWQAKPAE
-231 LVMALLSQ
+231 LVMSLLSQ
-239 QAITSGVNLLTG
+239 QAIISGVNLLTG

-268 VAVAACLLV
+268 VAIAACLLV

-311 DKQRIPTVSYLKRQ
+311 GKQRIPTVSYLKRQ

-355 VKSIEVETIRY
+355 VKSIEVESIRY

-386 TARGKLEEKFA
+386 TARVKLEEKFT

-418 RQ
+418 HQ

>member
-1 MEESVSEFLTVRLSN
+1 MSEFLTVRLSS

-38 ELSRWEQL
+38 ELSSWEQL
-46 SELTPY
+46 DELTPY

-60 LLPGNECLI
+60 LLPGSECLI

-102 LTILDKDSTHATVCG
+102 LTILDKDATHATVCG
-117 VEREWLKQALDKFRE
+117 VDREWLKQALDLFRE

-146 VPLEEQGVS
+146 VPLEDQGIS

-162 WLLRKGNSQRQGNY
+162 WLLRQGHY
-176 QAVSISEAWLPMFLK
+176 QAVSISEAWLPMFLQ
-191 SDWIVADE
+191 SDWVAAGEEE
-199 QEEPTKIFS
+199 QATTIFS
-208 YTSLPSDDVQQNS
+208 YTAMPSDDVQQQS
-221 GMEWHAKPAE
+221 GLEWQAKPAE
-231 LVMALLSQ
+231 LVMSLLSQ

-268 VAVAACLLV
+268 VAIAACLLV

-311 DKQRIPTVSYLKRQ
+311 GKQRIPTVSYLKRQ

-355 VKSIEVETIRY
+355 VKTIEVESIRY

-386 TARGKLEEKFA
+386 TARVKLEEKFV

-418 RQ
+418 HQ

>member
-1 MEESVSEFLTVRLSN
+1 MSEFLTVRLSS

-38 ELSRWEQL
+38 ELSSWEQL
-46 SELTPY
+46 DELTPY

-102 LTILDKDSTHATVCG
+102 LTILDKDATHATVCG
-117 VEREWLKQALDKFRE
+117 VEREWLKQALDQFRE
-132 ANIIFRKVLPDTLA
+132 ANIVFRKVLPDTLA
-146 VPLEEQGVS
+146 VPLEEQGIS
-155 ALQIDQH
+155 ALQIGQH
-162 WLLRKGNSQRQGNY
+162 WLLRQGNY
-176 QAVSISEAWLPMFLK
+176 QAVSISEAWLPMFLQ
-191 SDWIVADE
+191 SDWVVVDDE
-199 QEEPTKIFS
+199 EKPATIFS
-208 YTSLPSDDVQQNS
+208 YTSMPSDDVQQQS
-221 GMEWHAKPAE
+221 GMEWQAKPAE
-231 LVMALLSQ
+231 LVMSLLSQ
-239 QAITSGVNLLTG
+239 QAITSSVNLLTG

-268 VAVAACLLV
+268 VAIAACLLV

-292 AQAQAYRMES
+292 EQAEAYRMES
-302 ERIFRAVLP
+302 ERIFRTVLP
-311 DKQRIPTVSYLKRQ
+311 GKQRIPTVSYLKRQ

-336 GEGDSLLGWLALL
+336 GDGDSLLGWLALL

-355 VKSIEVETIRY
+355 VKSIEVESIRY

-386 TARGKLEEKFA
+386 TARVKLEEKFT

>member
-1 MEESVSEFLTVRLSN
+1 MSEFLTVRLSS
-16 EPQSPVQWLVWSTS
+16 EPQSPVPWLVWSTS

-38 ELSRWEQL
+38 ELSSWEQL
-46 SELTPY
+46 DELTPY

-102 LTILDKDSTHATVCG
+102 LTILDKDASHATVCG
-117 VEREWLKQALDKFRE
+117 VDREWLKQALEQFRE

-146 VPLEEQGVS
+146 VPFEEQGIS

-162 WLLRKGNSQRQGNY
+162 WLLRQGHY
-176 QAVSISEAWLPMFLK
+176 QAVSISEAWLPMFLQ
-191 SDWIVADE
+191 SDWVVAGEEE
-199 QEEPTKIFS
+199 QATTIFS
-208 YTSLPSDDVQQNS
+208 YTAMPSDDVQQQS
-221 GMEWHAKPAE
+221 GVDWQAKPAE
-231 LVMALLSQ
+231 LVMSLLSQ
-239 QAITSGVNLLTG
+239 QAITSSVNLLTG

-268 VAVAACLLV
+268 VAIAACLLV

-292 AQAQAYRMES
+292 AQAEAYRAES

-311 DKQRIPTVSYLKRQ
+311 GKQRIPTISYLKRQ

-355 VKSIEVETIRY
+355 VKSIEVESIRY

-386 TARGKLEEKFA
+386 TARVKLEEKFV

-418 RQ
+418 HQ

>member
-1 MEESVSEFLTVRLSN
+1 MSEFLTVRLSS

-38 ELSRWEQL
+38 ELSSWEQL
-46 SELTPY
+46 DELTPY

-102 LTILDKDSTHATVCG
+102 LTILDKDATHATVCG
-117 VEREWLKQALDKFRE
+117 VDREWLKQALDLFRE

-146 VPLEEQGVS
+146 VPLEDQGIS

-162 WLLRKGNSQRQGNY
+162 WLLRQGNSQRHY
-176 QAVSISEAWLPMFLK
+176 QAVSISEAWLPMFLQ
-191 SDWIVADE
+191 SDWVVADDEE
-199 QEEPTKIFS
+199 QATTIFS
-208 YTSLPSDDVQQNS
+208 YTAMPSDDVQQQS
-221 GMEWHAKPAE
+221 GLEWQAKPAE
-231 LVMALLSQ
+231 LVMSLLSQ

-268 VAVAACLLV
+268 VAIAACLLV

-292 AQAQAYRMES
+292 AQAEAYRAES

-311 DKQRIPTVSYLKRQ
+311 GKQRIPTVSYLKRQ

-355 VKSIEVETIRY
+355 VKTVEVESIRY

-386 TARGKLEEKFA
+386 TARVKLEEKFV

-418 RQ
+418 HQ

>member
-1 MEESVSEFLTVRLSN
+1 MSEFLTVRLSS

-38 ELSRWEQL
+38 ELSSWEQL
-46 SELTPY
+46 DELTPY

-102 LTILDKDSTHATVCG
+102 LTVLDKDATHATVCG
-117 VEREWLKQALDKFRE
+117 VEREWLKQALDTFRE

-146 VPLEEQGVS
+146 LPLEEQGIS

-162 WLLRKGNSQRQGNY
+162 WLLRQSNY
-176 QAVSISEAWLPMFLK
+176 QAVSISEAWLAMFLQ
-191 SDWIVADE
+191 SDWVALGDE
-199 QEEPTKIFS
+199 EQSPTIFS
-208 YTSLPSDDVQQNS
+208 YTALPSDDVQQQS
-221 GMEWHAKPAE
+221 GIEWQAKPAE
-231 LVMALLSQ
+231 LVMSLLSQ
-239 QAITSGVNLLTG
+239 QAITSSVNLLTG

-268 VAVAACLLV
+268 VAIAACLLV

-283 QVLKVQQYE
+283 QVLKVRQYE
-292 AQAQAYRMES
+292 LQAEAYRTES
-302 ERIFRAVLP
+302 ERIFRSVLP
-311 DKQRIPTVSYLKRQ
+311 GKQRIPTVSYLKRQ

-336 GEGDSLLGWLALL
+336 GDGDSLLGWLALL

-355 VKSIEVETIRY
+355 VKAIEVNSIRY

-371 EVRLQAKSSDFQHFE
+371 EVRLEAKSSDFQHFE
-386 TARGKLEEKFA
+386 TARVKLEEKFT

>member
-1 MEESVSEFLTVRLSN
+1 MSEFLTVRLSS

-38 ELSRWEQL
+38 ELSSWEQL
-46 SELTPY
+46 DELTPY

-102 LTILDKDSTHATVCG
+102 LTILDKDASHATVCG
-117 VEREWLKQALDKFRE
+117 VDREWLKHALELFRE

-146 VPLEEQGVS
+146 VPFEEQGIS

-162 WLLRKGNSQRQGNY
+162 WLLRQGHY
-176 QAVSISEAWLPMFLK
+176 QAVSISEAWLPMFLQ
-191 SDWIVADE
+191 SDWVVAGEEE
-199 QEEPTKIFS
+199 QATTIFS
-208 YTSLPSDDVQQNS
+208 YTAMPSDDVQQQS
-221 GMEWHAKPAE
+221 GVEWQAKPAE
-231 LVMALLSQ
+231 LVMSLLSQ
-239 QAITSGVNLLTG
+239 QAITSSVNLLTG

-268 VAVAACLLV
+268 VAIAACLLV

-292 AQAQAYRMES
+292 AQAEAYRAES

-311 DKQRIPTVSYLKRQ
+311 GKQRIPTISYLKRQ

-336 GEGDSLLGWLALL
+336 GEGESLLGWLALL

-355 VKSIEVETIRY
+355 VKSIEVESIRY

-386 TARGKLEEKFA
+386 TARVKLEEKFV

-418 RQ
+418 HQ